1 VVEGVEF
8 RAISVDAS
16 LSPGDAVAV
25 TASGQLH
32 LRLSKESYQKIGL
45 LGSKSNADPGM
56 TANGGEVSCS
66 WIAEHCAKNLSMFRP
81 ELPDSARSSRC
92 HVQYYRGIFS

>member
-1 VVEGVEF
+1 VPEGVEF
-8 RAISVDAS
+8 RAISVDTS
-16 LSPGDAVAV
+16 LSPGDAMAL

-56 TANGGEVSCS
+56 MSVG
-66 WIAEHCAKNLSMFRP
+66 
-81 ELPDSARSSRC
+81 D
-92 HVQYYRGIFS
+92 